1 MPKSTETT
9 YTCEICK
16 TKPDQLSHNKKHCES
31 ESHKDKCKIF
41 KLTLNKN
48 TVKKLKELYPD
59 YKNLKT
65 KKQIIDKI
73 VEDMSSVKHV
83 VEKKL
88 EIIECQKYKPS
99 SDIDFNLNVGINSR
113 EEMKNRVHSLHNFLR
128 NNGAGY
134 GMNALK
140 MFSLFYG
147 LNKIEDN
154 KHFEKT
160 GLDECCK
167 FSKIKKLFEENMN
180 IGFENITKN
189 VLRSLYKNDK
199 FKHMLYF
206 QIPEQIAPTTLKK
219 LIDEVDALFEIEK
232 SENFQLAG
240 KIYEYFIGRD
250 QSAIS
255 ELGAYFTDRHITT
268 YIYEEVL
275 KPTLDE
281 HEHVRE
287 MIDMFGGSGG
297 FTLGYMD
304 YLIKNFNINWEENQ
318 NKISHYDMNIDVVK
332 YAMLEYYCLT
342 GEFAKKEFFNDFNSF
357 TNDFN
362 KKYHYVI
369 TNPPYGGDSVEKNVK
384 IKIMVLIKK
393 EINEYF
399 KDKYKIKTM
408 ANLKKIKITEN
419 EKNKVKQFNYYS
431 KEIKKFETEEAAKNV
446 SLITS
451 SDQLQNYG
459 EELKE
464 YGLKPENC
472 KDKESVSLLLMMVV
486 LKEGGTSVGV
496 LKEGVFFAPKY
507 DHVRKALIEKFKV
520 EKIVSI
526 DANQFENTKTKTSI
540 IKFSNTGKTERI
552 EFYDLTVEK
561 DKNFVLKEND
571 DGTYEIDKIK
581 DRITS
586 VKENHLTS
594 ASYEDIVKNDYT
606 LNHKKYNIKE
616 IVPGDDYK
624 IINFLENSKFLKKS
638 KRKASEG
645 LDEGIFKFYVSG
657 EKIKYLNTN
666 DYKKLS
672 VIIGTGGNG
681 SLNIDNKFSCSTD
694 NFIIKYNNDNLTKYM
709 YFILKQFWFLIQNLM
724 NGSTINHITKDLLKD
739 LKIPI
744 PKSEDKM
751 IEWVD
756 KISEPYN
763 KVIENKNKLK
773 ELEEQVKQDIQN
785 MNDTNECDDI
795 KLGDLCEFKSGKFNS
810 NDSKKIGKYPF
821 YSGKSNNPDGFIDKF
836 CFNYDNYL
844 ILLKDGGAG
853 KGKYG
858 DQIGLGKVFKVKGK
872 SGSTCHQLALII
884 KNNLHIDYLYFI
896 LTINKNKIMDLAE
909 YTTNLG
915 TISKKTLE
923 NFKIKIP
930 KDKSLIDSLNPTFN
944 EIYKLNEE
952 IPKQEKLYQ
961 QYLNE
966 LKSEAIKED

>member
-147 LNKIEDN
+147 LKKIEDN

-486 LKEGGTSVGV
+486 LKEGGTAVGV

-616 IVPGDDYK
+616 IVPGNDFKLVELGEMCNIKRGEQITNNLIKENYNKLYKYPVYGAGTLQGYTKNYNRENNNCILIRVGSVNSTNCAK
-624 IINFLENSKFLKKS
+624 IIN
-638 KRKASEG
+638 
-645 LDEGIFKFYVSG
+645 
-657 EKIKYLNTN
+657 
-666 DYKKLS
+666 KKLFLTDAAFTVNIKS
-672 VIIGTGGNG
+672 EYNNYHKLYIFNFLFKIYDKIFTTNGNG
-681 SLNIDNKFSCSTD
+681 SVQITIPA
-694 NFIIKYNNDNLTKYM
+694 NFLE
-709 YFILKQFWFLIQNLM
+709 
-724 NGSTINHITKDLLKD
+724 D

-785 MNDTNECDDI
+785 MIDTNECDDI
-795 KLGDLCEFKSGKFNS
+795 KLGDLCEIMCGESLP
-810 NDSKKIGKYPF
+810 KY
-821 YSGKSNNPDGFIDKF
+821 KAI
-836 CFNYDNYL
+836 
-844 ILLKDGGAG
+844 
-853 KGKYG
+853 KGKYDVVG
-858 DQIGLGKVFKVKGK
+858 GGITSYTHNQYNLDGFNIILSRVGSNNITLINGKIYLTDNGF
-872 SGSTCHQLALII
+872 AII
-884 KNNLHIDYLYFI
+884 ITN
-896 LTINKNKIMDLAE
+896 NKIKKYISYFLINNKE
-909 YTTNLG
+909 IIFNVGNGSNQTV
-915 TISKKTLE
+915 ISKSSLKE
-923 NFKIKIP
+923 IKIKIP

-944 EIYKLNEE
+944 EINSLNEE